1 MKKTSF
7 FAICASALLMG
18 LSACTGNQNNNAANS
33 EADEQQV
40 FIGEDIAIAQTQ
52 YGKVQGFM
60 SRDVYTFLGVRYGAN
75 TEGANRFMPPQEPE
89 PWDGVV
95 PALVYGYCAP
105 QNDPNYANNAG
116 VWRDHWNYSNLS
128 EDCLFVNVWTKGL
141 KDGKKRPVMV
151 WFHGGGYAAGNG
163 IEQDGYH
170 GENLA
175 RYGDIV
181 FVSVNHRLNAFGFSD
196 FSGVNG
202 KYEDSGNAGT
212 LDMVAALKWVNKNIE
227 NFGGDPNNVTIMG
240 QSGGG
245 AKVCTLVA
253 MPETKGLVHK
263 AVALSGNSNNATS
276 QSYSRELGK
285 FIVKYSKKTVEQLQS
300 MPWRDYL
307 KLANEAVQE
316 FNKTQNMTGMRGGFA
331 PVADGKH
338 IPAAGYYDDL
348 NAPSSQVPMIYCSTM
363 AEFSPA
369 QSNPSLEN
377 LDAKGL
383 GEYLDQR
390 YPGKGAAVAAAY
402 QKAFPQA
409 NAGDIIGMA
418 TSPRTGIINNVSLKA
433 KQGAPVYLAWFG
445 FNPPI
450 FNGRARAFHC
460 IDICFWYRNTDRMVT
475 HSGGGKRPRELSNK
489 MSDALLA
496 FMRTGNPNCG
506 ALPEWPAFNDTDRPT
521 MILNDVCEVRNNVDT
536 EALEAMK

>member
-1 MKKTSF
+1 MKKLSF
-7 FAICASALLMG
+7 LVL
-18 LSACTGNQNNNAANS
+18 CTGNQKNAATS
-33 EADEQQV
+33 VEDEQQV
-40 FIGEDIAIAQTQ
+40 FIGDDIAIAQTQ
-52 YGKVQGFM
+52 YGKVQGYM
-60 SRDVYTFLGVRYGAN
+60 SRDVYTFLGVRYGAS
-75 TEGANRFMPPQEPE
+75 TEGANRFMPPKEPE
-89 PWDGVV
+89 PWEGVM

-128 EDCLFVNVWTKGL
+128 EDCLFLNVWTKGL
-141 KDGKKRPVMV
+141 ADGKKRPVMV

-181 FVSVNHRLNAFGFSD
+181 FVSVNHRLNAFGFTD
-196 FSGVNG
+196 FSGVDA

-212 LDMVAALKWVNKNIE
+212 LDMVAALKWVNKNIA

-263 AVALSGNSNNATS
+263 GVALSGNANNALA

-285 FIVKYSKKTVEQLQS
+285 YIVKTSKKTVEQLQQ

-307 KLANEAVQE
+307 ALANAAAQE
-316 FNKTQNMTGMRGGFA
+316 FNKTQNMQGMRGGFA

-338 IPAAGYYDDL
+338 IPAEGYFDDP
-348 NAPSSQVPMIYCSTM
+348 NAPSAQVPMIYCSTM

-369 QSNPSLEN
+369 MYDKSLED
-377 LDAKGL
+377 LDNEGLAK
-383 GEYLDQR
+383 YLEQR
-390 YPGKGAAVAAAY
+390 YPGKAAAVVAAY
-402 QKAFPQA
+402 QKAFPEA

-418 TSPRTGIINNVSLKA
+418 TSPRTGIIKNIGIKA

-445 FNPPI
+445 FNPPT

-460 IDICFWYRNTDRMVT
+460 IDICFWFRNTDRMVT
-475 HSGGGKRPRELSNK
+475 HSGGGKRPRELSSK
-489 MSDALLA
+489 MSEALLA
-496 FMRTGNPNCG
+496 FMRTGNPNCD
-506 ALPEWPAFNDTDRPT
+506 ALPEWPAYNETDKPT
-521 MILNDVCEVRNNVDT
+521 MILNDVCEVKNNVDT

>member
-1 MKKTSF
+1 MKKLSF
-7 FAICASALLMG
+7 LVLCASALIG
-18 LSACTGNQNNNAANS
+18 FTACTGNQKNAATS
-33 EADEQQV
+33 VEDEQQV
-40 FIGEDIAIAQTQ
+40 FIGDDIAIAQTQ
-52 YGKVQGFM
+52 YGKVQGYM
-60 SRDVYTFLGVRYGAN
+60 SRDVYTFLGVRYGAS
-75 TEGANRFMPPQEPE
+75 TEGANRFMPPKEPE
-89 PWDGVV
+89 PWEGVM

-128 EDCLFVNVWTKGL
+128 EDCLFLNVWTKGL
-141 KDGKKRPVMV
+141 ADGKKRPVMV

-181 FVSVNHRLNAFGFSD
+181 FVSVNHRLNAFGFTD
-196 FSGVNG
+196 FSGVDA

-212 LDMVAALKWVNKNIE
+212 LDMVAALKWVNKNIA

-263 AVALSGNSNNATS
+263 GVALSGNANNALA

-285 FIVKYSKKTVEQLQS
+285 YIVKTSKKTVEQLQQ

-307 KLANEAVQE
+307 ALANAAAQE
-316 FNKTQNMTGMRGGFA
+316 FNKTQNMQGMRGGFA

-338 IPAAGYYDDL
+338 IPAEGYFDDP
-348 NAPSSQVPMIYCSTM
+348 NAPSAQVPMIYCSTM

-369 QSNPSLEN
+369 MYDKSLEE
-377 LDAKGL
+377 LDNEGLAK
-383 GEYLDQR
+383 YLEQR
-390 YPGKGAAVAAAY
+390 YPGKAAAVVAAY
-402 QKAFPQA
+402 QKAFPEA

-418 TSPRTGIINNVSLKA
+418 TSPRTGIIKNIGIKA

-445 FNPPI
+445 FNPPT

-460 IDICFWYRNTDRMVT
+460 IDICFWFRNTDRMVT

-489 MSDALLA
+489 MSEALLA
-496 FMRTGNPNCG
+496 FMRTGNPNCD
-506 ALPEWPAFNDTDRPT
+506 ALPEWPAYNETDKPT
-521 MILNDVCEVRNNVDT
+521 MILNDVCEVKNNVDT

>member
-170 GENLA
+170 GENMA

-475 HSGGGKRPRELSNK
+475 HSGGGKRPRDLSNK
-489 MSDALLA
+489 MSEALLS